1 MGTLFNG
8 AANVAQAGAVAAL
21 SNMDETMA
29 LVKHYMGN
37 AKIIRETFESIGFTI
52 YGGTDAPY
60 VFVQFPGRDSWDVF
74 KEILEKVPMNKHTK
88 DILLFTWRLILA
100 VLQVQVVTTPGSGFG
115 PSGQGFV
122 RVSAFGNRAN
132 VEEAC
137 ARFKSMWAK

>member
-1 MGTLFNG
+1 MAGFTGVRLGWTIVPKDLKFKCGAPVAKDWGRVMGTLFNG

-29 LVKHYMGN
+29 LVNHYMGN

-74 KEILEKVPMNKHTK
+74 KEILEKVPMNKHPQ
-88 DILLFTWRLILA
+88 DILLFI
-100 VLQVQVVTTPGSGFG
+100 
-115 PSGQGFV
+115 
-122 RVSAFGNRAN
+122 
-132 VEEAC
+132 
-137 ARFKSMWAK
+137 